1 MTSRQEEQSVALET
15 INGDSRSSL
24 ENGSMPAWARLLE
37 IALRHRKWIL
47 IGTASATAIST
58 LVAFLLPLWYL
69 SSSVIV
75 VGMQSDVLNLS
86 KLLGVSAGLASELLG
101 KNKLADE
108 VDRYEAIFRSER
120 LRLAVIEKFDLVKV
134 YEYDDP
140 DVKEPILST
149 LKELDKNISFKD
161 NKNGTITV
169 SAYYEGS
176 AEKSAEMTNFIVAMM
191 DSINRQLSTESARN
205 QRRFVEQKYFQA
217 QEELT
222 RAEENLKA
230 FQKRHKV
237 AEIKDQIRAS
247 LEASAQIE
255 ASAIASEVEYNVL
268 RNALGD
274 SHPQA
279 LQAKSRMQ
287 ELRRQIKRLEQGGL
301 ESDIIVPLEQ
311 MPDLGM
317 EYLRLYRNVL
327 LQTKIVEFLAVQ
339 YEQAKI
345 QEAKDTPM
353 ILVLDKAR
361 VPEWKSKPKRLW
373 IILGGAALGLLLSLS
388 VIWLYYEA
396 QKPEFVRW
404 KIYFRNALN
413 ENV

>member
-1 MTSRQEEQSVALET
+1 MALEA
-15 INGDSRSSL
+15 IEGNALS
-24 ENGSMPAWARLLE
+24 ENGAAPAWARLLE
-37 IALRHRKWIL
+37 LLLRHRKWIL
-47 IGTASATAIST
+47 ISTASATAIST

-69 SSSVIV
+69 ASSVIV

-86 KLLGVSAGLASELLG
+86 KLLGVSASLASDLLG
-101 KNKLADE
+101 KNKLSDE
-108 VDRYEAIFRSER
+108 IDRYEAIFRSER

-161 NKNGTITV
+161 NKNGTITI
-169 SAYYEGS
+169 SAYYEGN
-176 AEKSAEMTNFIVAMM
+176 AEKAAEMTNFIVAMM

-205 QRRFVEQKYFQA
+205 QRRFIEQKYFQA
-217 QEELT
+217 QDELA

-255 ASAIASEVEYNVL
+255 ASAITSEVEYNVL
-268 RNALGD
+268 RNALGE

-287 ELRRQIKRLEQGGL
+287 ELRRQVKRLEQGDSGT
-301 ESDIIVPLEQ
+301 DIIVPLEQ

-317 EYLRLYRNVL
+317 EYLRLYRAVL

-345 QEAKDTPM
+345 QEAKDTPL

-361 VPEWKSKPKRLW
+361 VPEWKSKPKRAL
-373 IILGGAALGLLLSLS
+373 IILGGALIGFLLSLS
-388 VIWLYYEA
+388 LVWLYYET
-396 QKPEFVRW
+396 QKPEFVKW
-404 KIYFRNALN
+404 KIYFRNVLN
-413 ENV
+413 ESV